1 MTTTPETLDLEDR
14 RAIFAS
20 LEGLRRQIDLLIHH
34 VIDQPT
40 DPIPDLLWQLLMQA
54 RLEMG
59 AITARWI
66 H

>member
-1 MTTTPETLDLEDR
+1 MIPEPLDLEDR
-14 RAIFAS
+14 QAIFAS
-20 LEGLRRQIDLLIHH
+20 LTGLQRQLELMIHH

-40 DPIPDLLWQLLMQA
+40 DPIPDPVWELLMQA
-54 RLEMG
+54 RIEMG